1 MGSQRVRHEWATF
14 TVHLVPAIWE
24 LKLLNLQ
31 QQRWI
36 LKILY
41 KWKKLDTSERSVT
54 QRWGLWFHLYEAL
67 EQTKV
72 TPSGKK
78 KKKLEQRLPLA
89 RGDGGRLRRGWERE
103 RTWWREGNVCGW
115 RLVYTGACIG
125 QNSAIVQLMLMHCAL
140 ANFTFKEKKHISQ
153 YWTLV
158 NDLHAEIF
166 KGDVTWRQL
175 VFKNIYWSM
184 ALVVVAKNQP
194 ASAGG
199 AKNLGS
205 VPELEGSPGGGTG
218 NPLQYSWLENSPGGG
233 AW

>member
-1 MGSQRVRHEWATF
+1 MEVD
-14 TVHLVPAIWE
+14 WE
-24 LKLLNLQ
+24 GA
-31 QQRWI
+31 
-36 LKILY
+36 
-41 KWKKLDTSERSVT
+41 ERE
-54 QRWGLWFHLYEAL
+54 RE
-67 EQTKV
+67 
-72 TPSGKK
+72 P
-78 KKKLEQRLPLA
+78 
-89 RGDGGRLRRGWERE
+89 DGGRGMFVAGGWFTQVR
-103 RTWWREGNVCGW
+103 V
-115 RLVYTGACIG
+115 LVKT
-125 QNSAIVQLMLMHCAL
+125 QAIVQLMLMHCAL